1 MKTVLVTDH
10 VFPNLDPENAVLEG
24 IGTLREA
31 GSVKDA
37 ELLELARDA
46 DAVLNC
52 YRPLSAEIVEAMKNC
67 QIIARYGIGVDT
79 IPLEV
84 ATSRGIHVTNVPDYC
99 IEEVADHGLALI
111 LAFTR
116 GIIRGLDQTRGG
128 AWNVKLLRPLHRQ
141 RDQTLGLV
149 GFGRIARA
157 LAHHA
162 TALGYEIIVS
172 DPFLS
177 AEAVRKGGARA
188 VDLDTLFTESDV
200 VSLHAPLTSKTR
212 HMVNAQ
218 RLATMRPG
226 AVLVNTS
233 RGGLVTRRSS
243 PHSAAGLSVAPVS
256 TSSKPNHPQQVPPR
270 LVKCPTSL
278 SRPIWRST
286 RSRRSSNSSARQR
299 SRFARSF
306 KAARPITR
314 STRSSSPAVH
324 YAQIFANGLRVEACR
339 EAEIPSGSLRP
350 LLAV

>member
-1 MKTVLVTDH
+1 MKTILVTDH

-31 GSVKDA
+31 GSVDDA
-37 ELLELARDA
+37 ELLELARHA

-52 YRPLSAEIVEAMKNC
+52 YRHISVEIVEAMKNC
-67 QIIARYGIGVDT
+67 RIIARYGIGVDT

-84 ATSRGIHVTNVPDYC
+84 ATSRGIQVTNVPDYC

-128 AWNVKLLRPLHRQ
+128 GWNVKLLRPLHRQ
-141 RDQTLGLV
+141 RGRTLGLV

-157 LAHHA
+157 LAHRA

-177 AEAVRKGGARA
+177 DEAVRTGGARP
-188 VDLDTLFTESDV
+188 VDLDTLFKESDV
-200 VSLHAPLTSKTR
+200 VSLHAPLTPNTR
-212 HMVNAQ
+212 HMVNAE

-233 RGGLVTRRSS
+233 RGGLVDYEAVVTALRGGTLGGAGLDVLEAE
-243 PHSAAGLSVAPVS
+243 PPAAGS
-256 TSSKPNHPQQVPPR
+256 TPIGEVPN
-270 LVKCPTSL
+270 LVVTPHLAFYSEQAL
-278 SRPIWRST
+278 VDL
-286 RSRRSSNSSARQR
+286 QR
-299 SRFARSF
+299 
-306 KAARPITR
+306 KAAEQIR
-314 STRSSSPAVH
+314 AVLEGRTPD
-324 YAQIFANGLRVEACR
+324 YPVNTI
-339 EAEIPSGSLRP
+339 
-350 LLAV
+350 

>member
-111 LAFTR
+111 LAFAR

-128 AWNVKLLRPLHRQ
+128 GWNVKLLRPLHRQ
-141 RDQTLGLV
+141 RGQTLGLV

-157 LAHHA
+157 LAHRA

-177 AEAVRKGGARA
+177 AQAVRKGGARA

-233 RGGLVTRRSS
+233 RGGLVDYEAVVTALRSGTLGGAGLDVLETE
-243 PHSAAGLSVAPVS
+243 PPAAGS
-256 TSSKPNHPQQVPPR
+256 TPIGEVPN
-270 LVKCPTSL
+270 LVVTPHLAFYSEQAL
-278 SRPIWRST
+278 VEL
-286 RSRRSSNSSARQR
+286 QR
-299 SRFARSF
+299 
-306 KAARPITR
+306 KAAEQIR
-314 STRSSSPAVH
+314 AVFQGRTPD
-324 YAQIFANGLRVEACR
+324 YPVNTV
-339 EAEIPSGSLRP
+339 
-350 LLAV
+350 

>member
-10 VFPNLDPENAVLEG
+10 VFPNLDPESAVLEG

-52 YRPLSAEIVEAMKNC
+52 YRPLSADIVEAMKNC
-67 QIIARYGIGVDT
+67 RIIARYGIGVDT

-84 ATSRGIHVTNVPDYC
+84 ATSRGIQVTNVPDYC

-111 LAFTR
+111 LALTR
-116 GIIRGLDQTRGG
+116 GIIRGLG
-128 AWNVKLLRPLHRQ
+128 
-141 RDQTLGLV
+141 QTLGLV

-157 LAHHA
+157 LAHRA

-177 AEAVRKGGARA
+177 DEAVRTGGARA
-188 VDLDTLFTESDV
+188 VDLDTLFKESDV

-212 HMVNAQ
+212 HMVNAE

-233 RGGLVTRRSS
+233 RGGLVDYEAVVAALRGGTLGGAGLDVLETE
-243 PHSAAGLSVAPVS
+243 PPAAGS
-256 TSSKPNHPQQVPPR
+256 TPIGEVPN
-270 LVKCPTSL
+270 LVVTPHLAFYSEQAL
-278 SRPIWRST
+278 VEL
-286 RSRRSSNSSARQR
+286 QR
-299 SRFARSF
+299 
-306 KAARPITR
+306 KAAEQIR
-314 STRSSSPAVH
+314 AVLEGRAPD
-324 YAQIFANGLRVEACR
+324 YPVN
-339 EAEIPSGSLRP
+339 
-350 LLAV
+350 

>member
-24 IGTLREA
+24 ICTLREA

-52 YRPLSAEIVEAMKNC
+52 YRPLSADIVEAMKNC
-67 QIIARYGIGVDT
+67 RIIARYGIGVDT

-84 ATSRGIHVTNVPDYC
+84 ATSRGIQVTNVPDYC

-111 LAFTR
+111 LALTR

-128 AWNVKLLRPLHRQ
+128 GWNVKLLRPLHRQ
-141 RDQTLGLV
+141 RGQTLGLV

-157 LAHHA
+157 LAHRA

-177 AEAVRKGGARA
+177 DEAVQAGGARP
-188 VDLDTLFTESDV
+188 VDLDTLFKESDV

-212 HMVNAQ
+212 HMVNAE

-233 RGGLVTRRSS
+233 RGGLVDYEAVVTALRGGTLGGAGLDVLETEPPAGGSS
-243 PHSAAGLSVAPVS
+243 PIGKV
-256 TSSKPNHPQQVPPR
+256 PN
-270 LVKCPTSL
+270 LVVTPHLAFYSEQAL
-278 SRPIWRST
+278 VEL
-286 RSRRSSNSSARQR
+286 QR
-299 SRFARSF
+299 
-306 KAARPITR
+306 KAAEQIR
-314 STRSSSPAVH
+314 AVFEGRAPD
-324 YAQIFANGLRVEACR
+324 YPVNTI
-339 EAEIPSGSLRP
+339 
-350 LLAV
+350 